1 MIVVSEDATVRQECL
16 PLWAYIVTEEF
27 GGGKQ
32 DKNVKC
38 LTIQNTHTIT
48 HLQNQNSD
56 KNNDG
61 GGILRREW

>member
-38 LTIQNTHTIT
+38 LTCSILI
-48 HLQNQNSD
+48 
-56 KNNDG
+56 NDRG
-61 GGILRREW
+61 RK